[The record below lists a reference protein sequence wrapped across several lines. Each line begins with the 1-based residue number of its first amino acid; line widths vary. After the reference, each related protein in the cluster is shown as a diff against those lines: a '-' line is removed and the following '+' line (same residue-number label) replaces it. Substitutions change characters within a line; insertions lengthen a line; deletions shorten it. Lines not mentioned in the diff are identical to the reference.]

1 MVNRF
6 KTLAEELQDYSRFI
20 ETQIPTEPTTRK
32 FGQVTDPDVTRG
44 EQLFTDI
51 SKGILRGLS
60 KPIQIGITDLPKVFS
75 PVSEFLLEK
84 PAGDQFLEE
93 QRRAKEQQELIDS
106 LGETVERRKGNLLTK
121 GTLNVQPAGALS
133 APGGLIDLQDQIK
146 QASRTSKALKGIGVA
161 KPSFQSDIDLDA
173 EDYETI
179 SKRSPGDK
187 TLLDEQL
194 QTASDEQQKVKENLL
209 QKSLTDLMGEIP
221 DDLSDEEKTKRMEQ
235 YKQDFYSATGINP
248 SGKPDMKDAMVAF
261 GLALMQ
267 NKAGKKLDIGKIFS
281 AVGEAGEKAL
291 PLARQAKK
299 EARDLQLK
307 AAQYALGRSEE
318 DRKKLNERKDVLLV
332 KKSPNGFQDTL
343 NNIPT
348 SRFENLSLAQI
359 NNLNNNE
366 EFKKNFLILDAE
378 GDLLEKA
385 MEKPEIQEI
394 YSKTATKVA
403 LFDDAPESLQISV
416 FNADPNVAMRVEGGI
431 NPYFNQKQHDMYY
444 ERLKQES
451 ERTDAVAKDLEFII
465 NLPNEKLR
473 IPGQLT
479 SSLINLSQRLGI
491 NIAGY
496 EDRATDK
503 DKAQY
508 ILSRI
513 GAQEAANIL
522 QEAGRTISDRDRER
536 VEQIIG
542 TINLRTSP
550 QQLKFA
556 VEQVY
561 DILVKESYRDISQ
574 GLQTLN
580 RYSNKNLNYT
590 KNPNDFSFLR
600 SPDRTATEL
609 RPRPDGT
616 YEVVSVNK
624 D

>member
-1 MVNRF
+1 
-6 KTLAEELQDYSRFI
+6 
-20 ETQIPTEPTTRK
+20 
-32 FGQVTDPDVTRG
+32 
-44 EQLFTDI
+44 
-51 SKGILRGLS
+51 
-60 KPIQIGITDLPKVFS
+60 
-75 PVSEFLLEK
+75 
-84 PAGDQFLEE
+84 
-93 QRRAKEQQELIDS
+93 
-106 LGETVERRKGNLLTK
+106 
-121 GTLNVQPAGALS
+121 
-133 APGGLIDLQDQIK
+133 
-146 QASRTSKALKGIGVA
+146 
-161 KPSFQSDIDLDA
+161 
-173 EDYETI
+173 
-179 SKRSPGDK
+179 
-187 TLLDEQL
+187 
-194 QTASDEQQKVKENLL
+194 
-209 QKSLTDLMGEIP
+209 
-221 DDLSDEEKTKRMEQ
+221 
-235 YKQDFYSATGINP
+235 
-248 SGKPDMKDAMVAF
+248 
-261 GLALMQ
+261 
-267 NKAGKKLDIGKIFS
+267 
-281 AVGEAGEKAL
+281 
-291 PLARQAKK
+291 
-299 EARDLQLK
+299 
-307 AAQYALGRSEE
+307 
-318 DRKKLNERKDVLLV
+318 
-332 KKSPNGFQDTL
+332 
-343 NNIPT
+343 
-348 SRFENLSLAQI
+348 
-359 NNLNNNE
+359 
-366 EFKKNFLILDAE
+366 
-378 GDLLEKA
+378 

-574 GLQTLN
+574 GLQTLH